1 MYEITGCSVEKQNSD
16 RKNSVKVRFN
26 VGAFIAVKLILN
38 FNNTHL
44 VKGYFEH
51 SNIQSKF
58 EYR

>member
-38 FNNTHL
+38 FNNTHDFKRIL
-44 VKGYFEH
+44 
-51 SNIQSKF
+51 S
-58 EYR
+58 